1 MNSPLVYNRPMNAIV
16 KIGLVGDRSDDVR
29 AHGAIPKALESAA
42 RFVGLG
48 VTHTWLPTAALAAG
62 AGPELDDFN
71 GIWCVPGSPYA
82 SMQGALAA
90 IRHARER
97 SIPFVGT
104 CGGFQHALIEIARDV
119 AGIASAD
126 HEESSPDAEEPIIHR
141 LTCALR
147 EDEREVHI
155 LPGSRLASIYEREAI
170 REGYQCAFGVNP
182 KYRAALE
189 RAGVAFTADDDDG
202 DPRAIELAAHPFFL
216 ATLFQFELAALRGA
230 TPPLAVAFLRA
241 AAHRAE

>member
-1 MNSPLVYNRPMNAIV
+1 MNAIV
-16 KIGLVGDRSDDVR
+16 KIGLVGDRSDTVR
-29 AHGAIPKALESAA
+29 AHGAIPMALESAA
-42 RFVGLG
+42 RLTELE
-48 VTHTWLPTAALAAG
+48 VTHTWLPTVGLAG
-62 AGPELDDFN
+62 AGDEFDDFN

-90 IRHARER
+90 IRRAREC

-126 HEESSPDAEEPIIHR
+126 HEESSPGAEEPVIHR

-147 EDEREVHI
+147 DDEREVHL
-155 LPGSRLASIYEREAI
+155 LPGSRLASIYERETI
-170 REGYQCAFGVNP
+170 CEGYHCAFGVNP

-189 RAGVAFTADDDDG
+189 RVGVRFTATDKDG
-202 DPRAIELAAHPFFL
+202 DPRAIELAGHPFFL

-230 TPPLAVAFLRA
+230 TPPIVVAFLRA
-241 AAHRAE
+241 ATLRGA

>member
-1 MNSPLVYNRPMNAIV
+1 MNPIV
-16 KIGLVGDRSDDVR
+16 KIGLVGDRSDKRR
-29 AHGAIPKALESAA
+29 AHSAIPRALESAA
-42 RFVGLG
+42 RLIGLD
-48 VTHTWLPTAALAAG
+48 VTHAWLPTPALAAG
-62 AGPELDDFN
+62 AGDALDDFD

-90 IRHARER
+90 IRCARER

-126 HEESSPDAEEPIIHR
+126 HQESSPGAEEPVIHR

-155 LPGSRLASIYEREAI
+155 LPGSRLASIYERETI
-170 REGYQCAFGVNP
+170 REGYHCAFGVNLE
-182 KYRAALE
+182 YRAALE
-189 RAGVAFTADDDDG
+189 RTGVAFTASDDDG
-202 DPRAIELAAHPFFL
+202 DPRAIELAGHPFFL

-230 TPPLAVAFLRA
+230 TPPLVVAFLRA
-241 AAHRAE
+241 VVLRRT